1 MTDFDVLTTCCFT
14 GHRVLKRDFNEQRLS
29 EIIDKLIENGYKTF
43 LVGMAIGF
51 DLKAFEV
58 LLTKRSK
65 NIDIIACVPC
75 KEQDKF
81 FNLKQ
86 KEQYKNAID
95 NADKV
100 VCLSEEYYD
109 GCMQKRNAYMVDNS
123 SIVVAYMYANIGGTK
138 NAVNYAKKKGK
149 NIIYL

>member
-1 MTDFDVLTTCCFT
+1 MSDFDISTTCCFT
-14 GHRVLKRDFNEQRLS
+14 GHRVLKSDFDESRVE
-29 EIIDKLIENGYKTF
+29 EIIDKLIKNGFKTF

-51 DLKAFEV
+51 DLKV
-58 LLTKRSK
+58 LEILLKKRNN

-81 FNLKQ
+81 FNKIQ
-86 KEQYKNAID
+86 KEQYKNGLEQV
-95 NADKV
+95 DKV
-100 VCLSEEYYD
+100 ILLSQEYYD

-138 NAVNYAKKKGK
+138 HAVNYAKKKEK
-149 NIIYL
+149 IIIYV